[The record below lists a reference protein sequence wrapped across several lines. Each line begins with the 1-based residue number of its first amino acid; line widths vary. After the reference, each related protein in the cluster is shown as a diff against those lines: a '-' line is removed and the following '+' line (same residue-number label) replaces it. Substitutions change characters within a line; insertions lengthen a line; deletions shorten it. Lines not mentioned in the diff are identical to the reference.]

1 MEFNNMK
8 KYLTIPE
15 LADLMGL
22 SRAAVYKR
30 VRQGKIK
37 TIKIGR
43 NYAIPQEI
51 VGEILGDKLTDEI
64 KERVSEAIKKTL
76 KEYGETLKLLGNE

>member
-1 MEFNNMK
+1 MK

-15 LADLMGL
+15 LAKLMGL

-37 TIKIGR
+37 AIRVGR
-43 NYAIPQEI
+43 NYAVPQEI
-51 VGEILGDKLTDEI
+51 IGEIMGEELTDET
-64 KERVSEAIKKTL
+64 KRRASKAIKKTL
-76 KEYGETLKLLGNE
+76 KEYGETLKLLGND